1 MFRFEDPIYLY
12 LLVLIPILALI
23 RFVSYRNQRKR
34 LRQFGDP
41 ELLKQL
47 MPDVSRFRPLV
58 KFWVLLGALALLIVM
73 LARPQLGTKI
83 SNEKRVGIETIIA
96 MDISNSMLA
105 EDVVPSRLDRSKMMV
120 ENLVDH
126 FTNDKIGLIV
136 FAGDAFVQL
145 PITSDYVSAK
155 MFLSSISPS
164 MMASQ
169 GTDIARAIEMATHS
183 FTQEEGIGKA
193 IIVIT
198 DGEDHEGGA
207 LEAAKAAKDEG
218 MRVYVLGVGSVNGA
232 PIPVSGTGDY
242 MKDNTGNTVM
252 SALNEDMCKQV
263 AQAGGGAYIHVENN
277 SAAQQQLDNE
287 LDKLAK
293 KETTTAVYS
302 EFDEQ
307 FQAVGIL
314 VLLLL
319 IVEICILDRRN
330 PLIKRLSLFKRK
342 GVSNQES
349 VVRSKMLMILFFLL
363 TPISYLL
370 FPDSCLQTPVSA
382 QTDRQ
387 YIRQGNKLF
396 RSGDYPNAEVS
407 YRKAIE
413 KNPKN
418 PQAVFNLGN
427 ALMAQKK
434 DSAAVMQFD
443 SATKLETNPLRKAK
457 AYHNVGVIC
466 QSHKMYGEAIEAYK
480 SALRLNPADDET
492 RYNLVLCKH
501 QQKKQQQNQQQNQQG
516 NNDQKQDDKK
526 DQQNKDQQKDKQE
539 DKKQQEQPKPQ
550 MSKENAEQ
558 LLNAAIQNEKQT
570 QDKLNKAQQ
579 QPQRRTTLKNW

>member
-1 MFRFEDPIYLY
+1 MFRFEDPIYLW
-12 LLVLIPILALI
+12 LLVLIPLLALV

-34 LRQFGDP
+34 LRKFGDP
-41 ELLKQL
+41 SLLKEL
-47 MPDVSRFRPLV
+47 MPDVSRFRPSV
-58 KFWVLLGALALLIVM
+58 KFWLLLGALALLIVM

-83 SNEKRVGIETIIA
+83 SHEKRVGIETIIA
-96 MDISNSMLA
+96 LDISNSMRA
-105 EDVVPSRLDRSKMMV
+105 EDIIPSRLDRSKMMI

-155 MFLSSISPS
+155 MFLSSIDPS
-164 MMASQ
+164 MMATQ
-169 GTDIARAIEMATHS
+169 GTDIARAIDMATHS

-218 MRVYVLGVGSVNGA
+218 MRVYVLGVGSTNGA
-232 PIPVSGTGDY
+232 PIPISGTGDY
-242 MKDNTGNTVM
+242 MKDRSGNTVM
-252 SALNEDMCKQV
+252 SALNEEMCKQI

-277 SAAQQQLDNE
+277 SAAQQQLDRE

-293 KETTTAVYS
+293 KETSTTVYS

-319 IVEICILDRRN
+319 IIEICILDRRN
-330 PLIKRLSLFKRK
+330 PLLKNLSLFKRGK
-342 GVSNQES
+342 WREVRGES
-349 VVRSKMLMILFFLL
+349 IPQARIL
-363 TPISYLL
+363 LL
-370 FPDSCLQTPVSA
+370 FIISLTSGFSPLTSNA

-387 YIRQGNKLF
+387 YVRQGNKLF
-396 RSGDYPNAEVS
+396 HSGDYPNAEVS

-434 DSAAVMQFD
+434 DSAAVVQFE
-443 SATKLETNPLRKAK
+443 SASKLETNPLRKAK
-457 AYHNVGVIC
+457 AFHNMGVVC

-480 SALRLNPADDET
+480 NALRLNPVDNET

-501 QQKKQQQNQQQNQQG
+501 QQQKQQQNQQNQQG
-516 NNDQKQDDKK
+516 GGNDDKKQDDKK
-526 DQQNKDQQKDKQE
+526 DQQKKDQQKDQQD
-539 DKKQQEQPKPQ
+539 DKKQQEQQKPQ

-570 QDKLNKAQQ
+570 QDKLQKAQQ
-579 QPQRRTTLKNW
+579 QPQRRSIQNNW